1 MKIIPD
7 LGYLA
12 DLVAIELHHIG
23 IVRCHRFLS
32 GFSGATFSGR
42 LTRRAFRRCWPT
54 KPRWTV
60 CCYCVNGDMKHA
72 QSTADRYRAIKRTS
86 SLDFKAN
93 THPFKHETDLQR
105 LEAALENAGILV
117 H

>member
-1 MKIIPD
+1 
-7 LGYLA
+7 
-12 DLVAIELHHIG
+12 
-23 IVRCHRFLS
+23 
-32 GFSGATFSGR
+32 
-42 LTRRAFRRCWPT
+42 
-54 KPRWTV
+54 
-60 CCYCVNGDMKHA
+60 MKHA